1 MLTEFDNG
9 NLKLFSLT
17 MVFFTSFQSNVG
29 GESCG
34 TCKPGFFNL
43 QADNPQGC
51 TPCFCNGVSDSCQSA
66 LLNRTQV
73 NWDVDHVQIVIT
85 HAPTTF
91 QATFQKYSYCRSA
104 EKHGQFIICKC
115 FTDFC
120 HFWLPLKTNIISLWW
135 NRELTLKCKHVT
147 LPHELSRQ
155 SNGRSN
161 PEVVGSI
168 PTEVKIIFSLIYLV
182 WFPDSL
188 Y

>member
-1 MLTEFDNG
+1 MYCTNFLKSWRLKIAFGKILALLVLPKTMELLLLTEFDNG

-17 MVFFTSFQSNVG
+17 IVFFTCFQSNVG

-91 QATFQKYSYCRSA
+91 QATFQKYSYC
-104 EKHGQFIICKC
+104 
-115 FTDFC
+115 
-120 HFWLPLKTNIISLWW
+120 
-135 NRELTLKCKHVT
+135 
-147 LPHELSRQ
+147 
-155 SNGRSN
+155 
-161 PEVVGSI
+161 
-168 PTEVKIIFSLIYLV
+168 
-182 WFPDSL
+182 
-188 Y
+188 